1 MNFEA
6 DTSGELSER
15 AGILFDMPAAVGVQ
29 PFRPHQAV
37 TAAGS
42 PFDDPSLMCRNPA
55 MVSVIQRARR
65 AATSGA
71 SVLIS
76 GESGTGKEVI
86 ARFIHRSSDRAKAPF
101 VAVNCAAI
109 PDHLLE
115 SELFG
120 HERGAFSGA
129 IGRRIGKLESADG
142 GTILLDE
149 ISEMDGRLQA
159 KLLRA
164 VQEREIDRVGGQHPT
179 KVDIRIV
186 ATTNKDLLSEV
197 KKQTFREDLY
207 FRLNVIPIHIPSLRD
222 RQEDIP
228 VLARYFLNRYDSQTA
243 PRFRAFSEASMNAM
257 MAYHWPGNVRELE
270 NAVNRAIVL
279 ATAEEIRGGFLDLI
293 PAEAAPRPAAW
304 VNPVEQPAFVGR
316 PLHQIERDVI
326 IGTLVMTGGNRTK
339 AAEILGISIRCLRN
353 KLQLYATQ
361 GVRAP
366 GPIPHPD
373 Q

>member
-1 MNFEA
+1 
-6 DTSGELSER
+6 
-15 AGILFDMPAAVGVQ
+15 
-29 PFRPHQAV
+29 
-37 TAAGS
+37 
-42 PFDDPSLMCRNPA
+42 
-55 MVSVIQRARR
+55 
-65 AATSGA
+65 
-71 SVLIS
+71 
-76 GESGTGKEVI
+76 
-86 ARFIHRSSDRAKAPF
+86 

-129 IGRRIGKLESADG
+129 IGRRIGKLEAADG

-164 VQEREIDRVGGQHPT
+164 VQEREIDRVGGQHPM
-179 KVDIRIV
+179 KVDIRII
-186 ATTNKDLLSEV
+186 ATTNKDLVSEV

-222 RQEDIP
+222 RREDIP
-228 VLARYFLNRYDSQTA
+228 VLAHYFMRKYDSQTV
-243 PRFRAFSEASMNAM
+243 PRFRTFSEASMNAM
-257 MAYHWPGNVRELE
+257 MAYQWPGNVRELE

-279 ATAEEIRGGFLDLI
+279 ASPEEIRTQCLNLI
-293 PAEAAPRPAAW
+293 PADAAARPVARTAAIEL
-304 VNPVEQPAFVGR
+304 PSLVGL

-326 IGTLVMTGGNRTK
+326 IGTLVLAGGNRTR

-353 KLQLYATQ
+353 KLQLYASQ
-361 GVRAP
+361 GFRPPGLLSRAER
-366 GPIPHPD
+366 
-373 Q
+373 

>member
-1 MNFEA
+1 MNLDA
-6 DTSGELSER
+6 DTSSEVTDR
-15 AGILFDMPAAVGVQ
+15 TGFLLEAGLPGGPRTCGARQPA
-29 PFRPHQAV
+29 
-37 TAAGS
+37 TARS
-42 PFDDPSLMCRNPA
+42 PFDDPNLMCRDPA
-55 MVSVIQRARR
+55 MLSVVQRARR
-65 AATSGA
+65 AAASGA

-86 ARFIHRSSDRAKAPF
+86 AQFIHRSSDRAKAPF

-129 IGRRIGKLESADG
+129 IGRRIGKLEAADG

-164 VQEREIDRVGGQHPT
+164 VQEREIDRVGGQHPM
-179 KVDIRIV
+179 KVDIRII
-186 ATTNKDLLSEV
+186 ATTNKDLPAEV

-222 RQEDIP
+222 RPEDIP
-228 VLARYFLNRYDSQTA
+228 VLAYYFMRKYDSPAA
-243 PRFRAFSEASMNAM
+243 PRFRIFSEASMHAM
-257 MAYHWPGNVRELE
+257 LAYRWPGNVRELE

-279 ATAEEIRGGFLDLI
+279 ASPEEIRTQCLNLI
-293 PAEAAPRPAAW
+293 PADTVARPVARTNA
-304 VNPVEQPAFVGR
+304 VELPSLVGR

-326 IGTLVMTGGNRTK
+326 IGTLALAGGNRTR

-353 KLQLYATQ
+353 KLQLYASQ
-361 GVRAP
+361 GFRPPGLIPRAER
-366 GPIPHPD
+366 
-373 Q
+373 

>member
-1 MNFEA
+1 MNFEV
-6 DTSGELSER
+6 DTSADIVDRTGLLE
-15 AGILFDMPAAVGVQ
+15 AGLPAGPTAYGLRQPAGV
-29 PFRPHQAV
+29 R
-37 TAAGS
+37 S
-42 PFDDPSLMCRNPA
+42 PFDDPNLMCRNSA
-55 MVSVIQRARR
+55 MLSVVQRARR
-65 AATSGA
+65 AAASGA

-86 ARFIHRSSDRAKAPF
+86 AQFIHRLSDRAKGPF

-129 IGRRIGKLESADG
+129 IGRRIGKLEAADG

-164 VQEREIDRVGGQHPT
+164 VQEREIDRVGGQHPM
-179 KVDIRIV
+179 KVDIRII
-186 ATTNKDLLSEV
+186 ATTNKDLVSEV

-222 RQEDIP
+222 RREDIP
-228 VLARYFLNRYDSQTA
+228 VMAHYFMRKYDSQTV
-243 PRFRAFSEASMNAM
+243 PRFRTFSEASMNAM
-257 MAYHWPGNVRELE
+257 MAYQWPGNVRELE

-279 ATAEEIRGGFLDLI
+279 ASPEEIRTQCLNLI
-293 PAEAAPRPAAW
+293 PADAAARPVARTAAIEL
-304 VNPVEQPAFVGR
+304 PSLVGL

-326 IGTLVMTGGNRTK
+326 IGTLVLAGGNRTR

-353 KLQLYATQ
+353 KLQLYTSQ
-361 GVRAP
+361 GFRPPGLLSRAKR
-366 GPIPHPD
+366 
-373 Q
+373 

>member
-1 MNFEA
+1 MNFDA
-6 DTSGELSER
+6 DTSGTASER
-15 AGILFDMPAAVGVQ
+15 AGILFDIPVPAGAQ
-29 PFRPHQAV
+29 HYRPHQAT
-37 TAAGS
+37 TASS
-42 PFDDPSLMCRNPA
+42 PFDDSSLMCRNPA

-65 AATSGA
+65 AAASGA

-86 ARFIHRSSDRAKAPF
+86 ARFIHRCSDRAKAPF

-120 HERGAFSGA
+120 RERGAFSGA
-129 IGRRIGKLESADG
+129 IGRRIGKVEAADG

-164 VQEREIDRVGGQHPT
+164 VQEREVDRVGGQHPT

-207 FRLNVIPIHIPSLRD
+207 FRLNVIPIHIPGLRD
-222 RQEDIP
+222 RREDIP
-228 VLARYFLNRYDSQTA
+228 VLARYFMRKHDSQTA
-243 PRFRAFSEASMNAM
+243 PRFRAFSEASTNAM

-279 ATAEEIRGGFLDLI
+279 ASPEEIRTQCLNLI
-293 PAEAAPRPAAW
+293 PADAEARPVARTAAIEL
-304 VNPVEQPAFVGR
+304 PSLVGL

-326 IGTLVMTGGNRTK
+326 IGTLVLAGRNRTR

-353 KLQLYATQ
+353 KLQLYASQ
-361 GVRAP
+361 GFRPPGLPSRAER
-366 GPIPHPD
+366 
-373 Q
+373 

>member
-1 MNFEA
+1 MNLDA
-6 DTSGELSER
+6 DTSGDVIDR
-15 AGILFDMPAAVGVQ
+15 AGVLPDAVRPAGTNPYGLRPPAVA
-29 PFRPHQAV
+29 RSA
-37 TAAGS
+37 
-42 PFDDPSLMCRNPA
+42 FDDPDLMCRNPA
-55 MVSVIQRARR
+55 MLAVVQRARR
-65 AATSGA
+65 AAGSGA

-86 ARFIHRSSDRAKAPF
+86 AQFIHRSSDRAKAPF

-129 IGRRIGKLESADG
+129 IGRRIGKLEAADG

-164 VQEREIDRVGGQHPT
+164 VQEREIDRVGGQHPM
-179 KVDIRIV
+179 KVDIRII
-186 ATTNKDLLSEV
+186 ATTNKDLQSEV

-222 RQEDIP
+222 RPEDIP
-228 VLARYFLNRYDSQTA
+228 VLARYFMRKHDSQTA
-243 PRFRAFSEASMNAM
+243 PRFRAFSEASMAAM

-279 ATAEEIRGGFLDLI
+279 ASPEEIRAQSLNLI
-293 PAEAAPRPAAW
+293 PADPAPRPVAMTNA
-304 VNPVEQPAFVGR
+304 VALPSLVGR
-316 PLHQIERDVI
+316 KLDQIERDVI
-326 IGTLVMTGGNRTK
+326 LGTLVLSGGNRTR

-353 KLQLYATQ
+353 KLHLYTAQ
-361 GVRAP
+361 GFRPP
-366 GPIPHPD
+366 GLVPRPEP
-373 Q
+373 